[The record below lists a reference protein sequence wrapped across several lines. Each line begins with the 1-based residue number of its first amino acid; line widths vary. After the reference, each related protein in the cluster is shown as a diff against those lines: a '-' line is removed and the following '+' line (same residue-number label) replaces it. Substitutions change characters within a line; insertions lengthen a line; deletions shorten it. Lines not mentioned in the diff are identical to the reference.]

1 MKGLYMNH
9 TGIKKYFVIFFLS
22 AFLISGTNLFAQET
36 LGELSTQ
43 MEIQGEMQG
52 QGQQNR
58 NPAAPKKT
66 NQKAENKQ
74 GMDKLDKIALKLM
87 QSMQSGKYE
96 QADFAPV
103 WNTLIQPNTNF
114 SDGLNAMVKTVFD
127 QYGKPEKL
135 GQGKMTGN
143 NSAAY
148 PVQFTTGTLNMVFS
162 LDAQDKILDWKLLP
176 TDPAAGAAPS
186 QNAGKNETQTPAAEQ
201 PKDSNTP
208 DIKDFNAFQR
218 ELNRI
223 NIETRG
229 EEEQWLSPLDKKAE
243 LARSI
248 DELVISQLRFVRKLA
263 ETEHSEQTIKAI
275 DLVIRQRQERLN
287 KLITKLD
294 DTNRQ
299 ERQQKA
305 LEQQKERRT
314 TTQQTQTERPAPRT
328 QQRRPARD
336 ANMPG
341 QPY

>member
-1 MKGLYMNH
+1 MN
-9 TGIKKYFVIFFLS
+9 FL
-22 AFLISGTNLFAQET
+22 AKRINYIALIMTCLLLISGTTLYGQET

-52 QGQQNR
+52 QGQPNR
-58 NPAAPKKT
+58 NPAARKNI
-66 NQKAENKQ
+66 NQPAENKQ
-74 GMDKLDKIALKLM
+74 GMDKLEKTAKKLM
-87 QSMQSGKYE
+87 QSMQSGKYN

-103 WNTLIQPNTNF
+103 WNTLIPPNTDF
-114 SDGLNAMVKTVFD
+114 SDGLNAKVKPITD
-127 QYGKPEKL
+127 QFGSPEKL

-143 NSAAY
+143 NSAVF
-148 PVQFTTGTLNMVFS
+148 PVQFATGTLNMVFS

-176 TDPAAGAAPS
+176 TDPAAGTAPNELS
-186 QNAGKNETQTPAAEQ
+186 QNTVKNETQTPAAEQ
-201 PKDSNTP
+201 AKEANMP

-229 EEEQWLSPLDKKAE
+229 EEEQWLSPLDKKVE

-248 DELVISQLRFVRKLA
+248 DELVISQMRFVRKLA
-263 ETEHSEQTIKAI
+263 ETERSEQTIKAI

-294 DTNRQ
+294 DTSRL

-305 LEQQKERRT
+305 IEQQKERKTQQNQT
-314 TTQQTQTERPAPRT
+314 TTQRPIRPR
-328 QQRRPARD
+328 RD

-341 QPY
+341 QQY